1 MVWDLLLFFGFG
13 VHRAKGLGLIRF
25 RVHGL
30 RLNYRF

>member
-1 MVWDLLLFFGFG
+1 MVCDLLCFGFG
-13 VHRAKGLGLIRF
+13 VHRAKGLGFTRF